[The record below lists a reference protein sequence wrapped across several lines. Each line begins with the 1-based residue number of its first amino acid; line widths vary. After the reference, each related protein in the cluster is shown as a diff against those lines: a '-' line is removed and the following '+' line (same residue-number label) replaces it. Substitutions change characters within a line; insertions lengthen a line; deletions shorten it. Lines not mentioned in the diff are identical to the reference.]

1 MTLKT
6 LCQSLFINKVNGN
19 TWKRDPGTDFF
30 YLVQDFSC
38 SGTGV
43 FLWILRNFYKNL
55 FKEHLH
61 ATTTASG

>member
-19 TWKRDPGTDFF
+19 TWKRDPGADFF
-30 YLVQDFSC
+30 YLIQDFSC

-43 FLWILRNFYKNL
+43 FLWILRTWRRQQSEAAVNRCSSK
-55 FKEHLH
+55 
-61 ATTTASG
+61 